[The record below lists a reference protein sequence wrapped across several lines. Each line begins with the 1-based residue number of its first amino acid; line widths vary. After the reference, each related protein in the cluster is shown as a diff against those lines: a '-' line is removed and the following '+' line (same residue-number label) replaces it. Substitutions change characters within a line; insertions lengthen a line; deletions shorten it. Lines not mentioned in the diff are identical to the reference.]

1 MAEPQARYQEQT
13 SRQTLAEGLEEYYA
27 LNLGKVRRPEELA
40 PDSAAL
46 FRSHDIC
53 HVVFGL
59 TTSMLDETLVD
70 VRSVLATD
78 VGLARYAA
86 YLNSDPEAKAI
97 FQALGWRR
105 ALALSVAVVPRAL
118 RALGERLRMRK
129 AWPWSPPPA
138 FLQRPLCD
146 LRTEFRIRVF

>member
-1 MAEPQARYQEQT
+1 MAEARARYQEEA
-13 SRQTLAEGLEEYYA
+13 SRQTLSEALEEYYA
-27 LNLGKVRRPEELA
+27 LNADKVRRPEDLPPE
-40 PDSAAL
+40 SAAL

-78 VGLARYAA
+78 VGLSRYTA
-86 YLNSDPEAKAI
+86 YLSADPEAKAI

-105 ALALSVAVVPRAL
+105 ALALSIAVVPRAI
-118 RALGERLRMRK
+118 RALAERLRMRK
-129 AWPWSPPPA
+129 PWPWSPPPA
-138 FLQRPLCD
+138 FLRRPLGD
-146 LRTEFRIRVF
+146 LRAEFRIRVF